1 MDGRPVVI
9 GEAPDVHALGPRWL
23 ALRVDRP
30 GEVEHMVATFLANP
44 HLQGLHLF
52 PAQGVDLWK
61 AFKEPFIRVKAAGGV
76 VLDEQGRL
84 LAIRRLGLWDLPKGK
99 VDPGESLAEAAV
111 REVEEECGVRDLV
124 LGDHLQRTWHTYPRN
139 GRQYLKSTD
148 WYLMRTT
155 AGQELVPQLEE
166 GIEEVRWFTPQEVEV
181 LRASTYPSLLPVL
194 EAWLQ
199 R

>member
-1 MDGRPVVI
+1 MVI
-9 GEAPDVHALGPRWL
+9 GDAPDIRALGPQWL

-30 GEVEHMVATFLANP
+30 GEVAHLVATFLSVP
-44 HLQGLHLF
+44 HLKGLHLF
-52 PAQGVDLWK
+52 PAHGVDLWK
-61 AFKEPFIRVKAAGGV
+61 AFKEPYTRVKAAGGV

-99 VDPGESLAEAAV
+99 VDPGESLTEAAL
-111 REVEEECGVRDLV
+111 REVEEECGVRELV

-155 AGQELVPQLEE
+155 SSQELVPQQEE
-166 GIEEVRWFTPQEVEV
+166 GIEEVRWFTPQQADV
-181 LRASTYPSLLPVL
+181 LCAATYPSLLPVFA
-194 EAWLQ
+194 AWSG